1 MNGHSAALPPR
12 PTDQGN
18 GGRLVELPIE
28 GYGIRAVHSH
38 RAECPRAAALGCSV
52 TVFEPE
58 TERGERP
65 PAQDGVL
72 AERPARRP
80 LAALSAEARRAFEH
94 DGQTMRVQVAW
105 PLGSQ
110 AFGLGEV
117 AAPLARIGRNA
128 TLWNTDAWAFGEH
141 SPSLYQSHPYLLV
154 LLPDGRALGLLAA
167 TPERGLV
174 QVLKDGVEF
183 AFEGAPFE
191 LYRIEGPSP
200 QAVTQALSE
209 LIGLPAEPPE
219 WALGYHQCRWSYES
233 ADEVRRVVGEFK
245 RRNLPLAAI
254 WFDIDYM
261 DRWRVFTWSEQ
272 RFPDPAGLLA
282 ELRAQGV
289 RTVAILDPG
298 VALAAD
304 YSVYA
309 EGLAGDH
316 FVTLEDGRPATGRVW
331 PGLCHFPD
339 FSRAETRAW
348 WAGLVRELL
357 ARTPLDGLWCD
368 MNEPAVFRTP
378 TKTLS
383 PRARHRGLS
392 GGSHGRFHNL
402 YGQWMAEATR
412 QGALAARPG
421 ERPFVLTR
429 AGHLGAAR
437 FAATWTG
444 DNQARLEDLGWAV
457 SMVLSLGLCGQ
468 PFSGPDVGGFFGD
481 PEPELFERWFEL
493 GPYLPFFRGHSD
505 KGSCRKEPWSFG
517 PRVEASV
524 RGNLLLREALR
535 PRLARLMAEAA
546 RTGLPAARPLF
557 FAAPGRADLAAVGD
571 QFLLGDDLLVAPV
584 LERGARERRVVF
596 PPGRWRAIWPEH
608 GAPDERFDGEDGPRT
623 LPAPLGRAPAFL
635 RDGASL

>member
-1 MNGHSAALPPR
+1 
-12 PTDQGN
+12 
-18 GGRLVELPIE
+18 
-28 GYGIRAVHSH
+28 
-38 RAECPRAAALGCSV
+38 
-52 TVFEPE
+52 
-58 TERGERP
+58 
-65 PAQDGVL
+65 
-72 AERPARRP
+72 
-80 LAALSAEARRAFEH
+80 
-94 DGQTMRVQVAW
+94 
-105 PLGSQ
+105 
-110 AFGLGEV
+110 
-117 AAPLARIGRNA
+117 
-128 TLWNTDAWAFGEH
+128 
-141 SPSLYQSHPYLLV
+141 
-154 LLPDGRALGLLAA
+154 
-167 TPERGLV
+167 
-174 QVLKDGVEF
+174 
-183 AFEGAPFE
+183 
-191 LYRIEGPSP
+191 
-200 QAVTQALSE
+200 
-209 LIGLPAEPPE
+209 
-219 WALGYHQCRWSYES
+219 
-233 ADEVRRVVGEFK
+233 
-245 RRNLPLAAI
+245 
-254 WFDIDYM
+254 
-261 DRWRVFTWSEQ
+261 
-272 RFPDPAGLLA
+272 
-282 ELRAQGV
+282 
-289 RTVAILDPG
+289 
-298 VALAAD
+298 
-304 YSVYA
+304 
-309 EGLAGDH
+309 
-316 FVTLEDGRPATGRVW
+316 
-331 PGLCHFPD
+331 
-339 FSRAETRAW
+339 
-348 WAGLVRELL
+348 
-357 ARTPLDGLWCD
+357 
-368 MNEPAVFRTP
+368 
-378 TKTLS
+378 
-383 PRARHRGLS
+383 
-392 GGSHGRFHNL
+392 
-402 YGQWMAEATR
+402 MAEATR

-444 DNQARLEDLGWAV
+444 DNQARWEDLGWAV